1 MGEAWLEWA
10 GSSRKQ
16 WLSLFYFHLPKSLS
30 QDPAVSSVHTAY
42 SEPEVH
48 KALFISAFVGPGPLG
63 RTRSCSSCRREKP
76 EVLRG

>member
-1 MGEAWLEWA
+1 MGEAWLGWA

-16 WLSLFYFHLPKSLS
+16 WLSLFYFRLPESLS

-48 KALFISAFVGPGPLG
+48 KALLFPLLWVLVPSAGPGAAHLVDV
-63 RTRSCSSCRREKP
+63 RSQRS
-76 EVLRG
+76 